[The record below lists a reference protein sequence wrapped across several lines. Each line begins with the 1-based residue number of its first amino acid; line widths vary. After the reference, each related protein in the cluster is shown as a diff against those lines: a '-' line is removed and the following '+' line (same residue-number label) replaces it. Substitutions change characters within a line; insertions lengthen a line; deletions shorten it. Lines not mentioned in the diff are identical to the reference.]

1 MFFNEESYKETVLAA
16 VNLGG
21 DTDTIAAIVGGMAGV
36 YYGINEIPENWIQTT
51 AKKEEILK
59 LVVEFQKMFC
69 IEKGFDIV

>member
-1 MFFNEESYKETVLAA
+1 
-16 VNLGG
+16 
-21 DTDTIAAIVGGMAGV
+21 MAGV
-36 YYGINEIPENWIQTT
+36 YYGINEIPENWLQTT